1 MMLVLA
7 QWRVFMEPMPAHG
20 YEWLLLV
27 PMVVLLSLA
36 YKAVRCEKM
45 ERYWK
50 SSALMSLVVIGA
62 LAVLTFVGWG
72 LVELMAMLPASG

>member
-1 MMLVLA
+1 MIPLIA

-27 PMVVLLSLA
+27 PMVLLLSLA
-36 YKAVRCEKM
+36 YKAVRCEDM

-50 SSALMSLVVIGA
+50 SSAIMSLVVIGV
-62 LAVLTFVGWG
+62 LILLTFVGWG